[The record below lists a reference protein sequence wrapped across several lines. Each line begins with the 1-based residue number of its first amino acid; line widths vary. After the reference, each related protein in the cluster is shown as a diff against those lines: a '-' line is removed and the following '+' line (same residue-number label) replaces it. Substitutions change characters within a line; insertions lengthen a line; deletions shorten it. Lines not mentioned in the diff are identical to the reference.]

1 MFRCSLTLLEMTLHV
16 NTRVITWNTRNVLIS
31 VSLLCPTMLSF
42 LSFDFVLTWSRVH
55 FFGGAFVCESC
66 VLL

>member
-1 MFRCSLTLLEMTLHV
+1 MNM
-16 NTRVITWNTRNVLIS
+16 RVITWITRNVLIS

-42 LSFDFVLTWSRVH
+42 LCFHFVLTWSRVH
-55 FFGGAFVCESC
+55 FFGGGGAFVCESG